1 MSARESVRERTEFSE
16 REGEFLKE
24 GERDT
29 LRSSERE
36 REEAAASCTCH
47 AREEKRKETS
57 WRERKVNKEMIINIY
72 RKLK

>member
-1 MSARESVRERTEFSE
+1 M
-16 REGEFLKE
+16 KK

-72 RKLK
+72 RKLQ

>member
-36 REEAAASCTCH
+36 RRGCYICRAKEGA
-47 AREEKRKETS
+47 EKRNYLV
-57 WRERKVNKEMIINIY
+57 REKSE
-72 RKLK
+72 